1 MDKGIKPMQ
10 ADGNLHQPFIEHI
23 PPLIVRQLMQD
34 DIAKI
39 LSGMSAL
46 GSTTHGWKN
55 PISSGDETSGLTH
68 NSMGFLIPNCSA
80 TIESSFNR

>member
-1 MDKGIKPMQ
+1 MQ

-39 LSGMSAL
+39 LFGNVCAGQYNTWMEKSNQQRG
-46 GSTTHGWKN
+46 
-55 PISSGDETSGLTH
+55 
-68 NSMGFLIPNCSA
+68 
-80 TIESSFNR
+80 